1 MKINAFLDKNRF
13 TNIKQKKERKK
24 ERESSDSTNKES
36 EKGKKM
42 CFLESYKTQIYQLEK
57 RIIYSFK

>member
-24 ERESSDSTNKES
+24 ERESSLCCDSTNK
-36 EKGKKM
+36 GKENVLLTELKNTDI
-42 CFLESYKTQIYQLEK
+42 SVRKKDNI
-57 RIIYSFK
+57 